1 MSVEKEN
8 VGNGILWTFAAL
20 CCAVFR
26 TPSFRKS
33 LKFFGTS
40 IASLDPETVQLPAFY
55 KLSAMLT
62 GAPDSPEAKPRS
74 GATLVRYAHDCGTR
88 LFVSTGNSD
97 SITLKT
103 LNNSEEK
110 KFRMRNLLSKVKA
123 RLHWRFLRRSVVA
136 ISRRFQIARV
146 NYWRFRGDLNRQWFR
161 RATWNRAWN
170 RSKNRTGLYT
180 YSDILNIWKI
190 HKFLLIT
197 RLMNL
202 LSSRSVRYVYS
213 TRQKMKC
220 LRTAIA
226 LFLIVCI
233 NITVY
238 VYSQGRLSSLLTTK
252 TTVASRQGVRAV

>member
-74 GATLVRYAHDCGTR
+74 GATLVRSAHDCGTR

-97 SITLKT
+97 SIALKT
-103 LNNSEEK
+103 LNTSEEK
-110 KFRMRNLLSKVKA
+110 KFRMRTCFLNLRPVYTGDFCGDQS
-123 RLHWRFLRRSVVA
+123 WRFH
-136 ISRRFQIARV
+136 
-146 NYWRFRGDLNRQWFR
+146 GDFK
-161 RATWNRAWN
+161 
-170 RSKNRTGLYT
+170 SP
-180 YSDILNIWKI
+180 
-190 HKFLLIT
+190 
-197 RLMNL
+197 
-202 LSSRSVRYVYS
+202 V
-213 TRQKMKC
+213 
-220 LRTAIA
+220 
-226 LFLIVCI
+226 
-233 NITVY
+233 
-238 VYSQGRLSSLLTTK
+238 
-252 TTVASRQGVRAV
+252 